1 MEAIDAT
8 SLLSPSTGAQTTN
21 SFSELGSSEFLSL
34 LIAQLRNQD
43 PLEPVGNAE
52 LLQQI
57 SSVRDI
63 ELSTTLTETLRS
75 LTGGQR
81 FASASSLIGQ
91 YVVGAPGAE
100 GVVAQGLV
108 VGIRFADGGQ
118 PILRLAGGGE
128 LPMDQL
134 DTIESPVQA
143 AEALTGQAVVGVDRR
158 GSGASEVVEGVVT
171 GVRVDALGEVV
182 LELDSG
188 RDLRFRDVVTVTSVD
203 AIR

>member
-8 SLLSPSTGAQTTN
+8 SLLSPSTGAPTTN
-21 SFSELGSSEFLSL
+21 SFSELGSTEFLSL
-34 LIAQLRNQD
+34 LIAQLKNQD

-57 SSVRDI
+57 SSVREI
-63 ELSTTLTETLRS
+63 ELSTTLTETIRS

-91 YVVGAPGAE
+91 YVAGAPSADGM
-100 GVVAQGLV
+100 VAQGLV

-118 PILRLAGGGE
+118 PILQLAGGGE

-134 DTIESPVQA
+134 ATIESPIRA
-143 AEALTGQAVVGVDRR
+143 AEALTGQVVVGVDRR
-158 GSGASEVVEGVVT
+158 GSAESEVVEGVVT
-171 GVRVDALGEVV
+171 GVRIDALGEVV

-188 RDLRFRDVVTVTSVD
+188 RDLRFRDVVSVTSVD
-203 AIR
+203 AI